1 MSIPDSYWTLIEPY
15 WEVVSIYEG
24 PEIFL
29 KEFQK
34 LPVCSKNLFA
44 AHWLQSEVCNGGFEQ
59 FCCNPTGVL
68 ATEAKAGFEALEMPQ
83 VAELIQIYLSY
94 WGDDYPREREARNS
108 QWERMGTIDADGFPL
123 VHSFEE
129 LDEPFFELIE
139 SENGGFDEAADKYAA
154 KMRNV

>member
-1 MSIPDSYWTLIEPY
+1 
-15 WEVVSIYEG
+15 
-24 PEIFL
+24 
-29 KEFQK
+29 
-34 LPVCSKNLFA
+34 
-44 AHWLQSEVCNGGFEQ
+44 
-59 FCCNPTGVL
+59 
-68 ATEAKAGFEALEMPQ
+68 MPQ